1 MSLIDWSDPDE
12 MLGLLIDYVADEA
25 GASGDDGDRA
35 AWLQDLR
42 GELEKIAGDDTDH
55 LARAL
60 REMRNEQP
68 DEFAGDVVLTHI
80 DDCIEELRRISEA
93 TR

>member
-25 GASGDDGDRA
+25 GASGGDSDRA

-42 GELEKIAGDDTDH
+42 GELETIAGDDTDH

-60 REMRNEQP
+60 REMRNAQP

-80 DDCIEELRRISEA
+80 DDCIVELRRISET